1 MYRLS
6 ICIATLNRADYIAE
20 TLDSILRQLPTD
32 AEVIVVDGDSSDGTD
47 RVVQDLFAGHENCRL
62 IRLPEKGGVD
72 KDYCQAVEAASG
84 EFCWLM
90 TDDDTLT
97 EGALTTVLS
106 NLAADVDLILV
117 NSEVATKDLATT
129 LVPQRLAITA
139 DRDFGPDEQ
148 DQLLAVTGNLLSFIG
163 TVVVRRSVWL
173 AREHLP
179 YFGTE
184 FVHVGV
190 IFQRPLDRKARV
202 IARPLIRI
210 RYGNAQWS
218 RRAFDIW
225 MRKWPHLIWSFPHL
239 SANAK
244 QQVVVQDPRLSLWE
258 LVSMKNRGCYGREE
272 YSRALHDA
280 PLGMTKRLAAWLL
293 ALTPDVF
300 YNATMFRVSYLV
312 PFFPTLRQELQSSPY
327 WYKRPREKQP
337 TR

>member
-6 ICIATLNRADYIAE
+6 ICIATLNRADFIAE
-20 TLDSILRQLPTD
+20 TLQGILRQLPADT
-32 AEVIVVDGDSSDGTD
+32 EIVVVDGASTDGTD
-47 RVVQDLFAGHENCRL
+47 RIVSDLFAGRDNCHL

-72 KDYCQAVEAASG
+72 KDYCRAVEAASG

-97 EGALTTVLS
+97 VGAITTVLS
-106 NLAADVDLILV
+106 NLADDVDLILV
-117 NSEVATKDLATT
+117 NSEVATKDMGTT
-129 LVPQRLAITA
+129 LVPRRLATAA

-148 DQLLAVTGNLLSFIG
+148 DQLLAVAGDLLSFIG
-163 TVVVRRSVWL
+163 TVVIRRSVWV

-184 FVHVGV
+184 FIHVGV
-190 IFQRPLDRKARV
+190 IFQRPLDRKARL

-225 MRKWPHLIWSFPHL
+225 IRKWPRLIWSFPHL
-239 SANAK
+239 PASAK
-244 QQVVVQDPRLSLWE
+244 RQVVPRDPRLSLWA

-272 YSRALHDA
+272 YVRELHDA
-280 PLGMTKRLAAWLL
+280 PLGPTQRLAAWLL
-293 ALTPDVF
+293 ASTPDVA
-300 YNATMFRVSYLV
+300 YNAIMFWVSYVV
-312 PFFPTLRQELQSSPY
+312 PCFPTLRQELQSSPF
-327 WYKRPREKQP
+327 WYKRSRGS
-337 TR
+337 